1 MSFYKNN
8 KNQILT
14 LQLISQILGKIK
26 LEYAAQEPQWA
37 HVILEITTR
46 GFSTGLLKFNDL
58 HFDIEVNLMDNIIS
72 IRTEH
77 EEKKINLE
85 NEKTISTY
93 YHEILKSA
101 ESLGLYF
108 NISTKPQEMEV
119 IIPFDED
126 TTHHHYNHDLAKEI
140 HKWFQFAW
148 DAQQQFIAPFR
159 QRKVYPGLFWG
170 TFDVACILVYNELES
185 FPDDSKVIERA
196 AFDEQMIEFGF
207 WLGDENFD
215 YPTFFTLPYPFV
227 DGVEL
232 EIDETFPKDSYFSPK
247 MAEYLYEFK
256 DGISQEAMDKA
267 IQFMEASC
275 VKSFEYLKWK
285 NTDHYFEDLKMKKNK
300 K

>member
-159 QRKVYPGLFWG
+159 
-170 TFDVACILVYNELES
+170 
-185 FPDDSKVIERA
+185 
-196 AFDEQMIEFGF
+196 
-207 WLGDENFD
+207 
-215 YPTFFTLPYPFV
+215 
-227 DGVEL
+227 
-232 EIDETFPKDSYFSPK
+232 
-247 MAEYLYEFK
+247 
-256 DGISQEAMDKA
+256 
-267 IQFMEASC
+267 
-275 VKSFEYLKWK
+275 
-285 NTDHYFEDLKMKKNK
+285 
-300 K
+300 